1 MPDISSKDKLRALN
15 GRDDWHTYSLGF
27 KEITFS
33 DGPSGLRHQKGECNN
48 LGINDSLPAT
58 CFPTLSALGA
68 TWDEEL
74 AREVGAAIGEE
85 CLDQGVDVL
94 LAPGVNMKRTPLC
107 GRNFEYFSE
116 DPHLAAQMGK
126 AYIKGVQS
134 KGIGACVKHF
144 AANNQESFRMGVNA
158 VASERAL
165 EEVYLAAFREI
176 VKEGR
181 PWTVMGAYNR
191 LNGVHCCE
199 SEYLLTKKL
208 REEWGFDG
216 AVISDWYGVYDITAS
231 INAGL
236 DLEMPSVGELSYK
249 KLTADRRSGQ
259 LSGRAA
265 DRAYQKLSELSQ
277 KCEAKHAS
285 AHESGAYKAHHELAR
300 RVAAKAMVLLKNDG
314 ALPLAENESV
324 YFAGPLFEKLNF
336 QGNGSSHVRATKEDD
351 VKSFLPCAPA
361 ECVEKADKLVY
372 FAGLTAAEESE
383 GFDRRDILLPKNQ
396 LAEIFEL
403 KRTGK
408 PVVLVLVTGSAVEIP
423 DVNAVLQAGFAG
435 QGAGKAIADTLFGKE
450 NPGGKLGET
459 YPECIE
465 HTPSYLYMGDEL
477 SVEYAEGIFIGYRY
491 YDKKKLPVAYP
502 FGFGLS
508 YSSFELSGF
517 DISREGDKVLV
528 ACDVKN
534 TSQRDGSEVLQVYAG
549 LGEKNAVQPVRQLRY
564 FKRLYIGAG
573 ETKQFSCELPMSA
586 FNYYDEAQGAFVP
599 AAGINTVEIGT
610 SSRDIAYSYSFEIKE
625 AKPKAITIARD
636 TTMLELSRYEE
647 LKSFVSV
654 ISKAAMSI
662 LGGNEQGKSE
672 LAGELNYVT
681 LRNLAQYSKGQM
693 SLGQVDMLISVMN
706 NVVSSEGV
714 KRKLAAKELEVFE
727 NMIKKLVG

>member
-1 MPDISSKDKLRALN
+1 MTDVSTKDKLRSLN

-33 DGPSGLRHQKGECNN
+33 DGPSGLRHQKGDCSN
-48 LGINDSLPAT
+48 LGINTSEPAT

-68 TWDEEL
+68 TWDDEL

-85 CLDQGVDVL
+85 CILQGVDVL

-116 DPHLAAQMGK
+116 DPCLAAKMGK
-126 AYIKGVQS
+126 AYIQGVQS
-134 KGIGACVKHF
+134 KGVGACVKHF

-158 VASERAL
+158 VVSKRAL
-165 EEVYLAAFREI
+165 EEVYLAAFGEI
-176 VKEGR
+176 VKEAR
-181 PWTVMGAYNR
+181 PWTIMGAYNR

-208 REEWGFDG
+208 REDWGFDG
-216 AVISDWYGVYDITAS
+216 AVISDWFGVYDITEA

-236 DLEMPSVGELSYK
+236 DLEMPSVGDLSYK
-249 KLTADRRSGQ
+249 KLSADHRSGR
-259 LSGRAA
+259 LKSSAA
-265 DRAYQKLSELSQ
+265 QRAYEKLSQLSQ
-277 KCEAKHAS
+277 KCQAKREN
-285 AHESGAYKAHHELAR
+285 AHGGDAYKAHHELAR

-314 ALPLAENESV
+314 ALPLSEADSV
-324 YFAGPLFEKLNF
+324 YFAGPMFEKLNF
-336 QGNGSSHVRATKEDD
+336 QGNGSSHVNTTFADD
-351 VKSFLPCAPA
+351 IKSFLPCEAA
-361 ECVEKADKLVY
+361 TLENAQKLVY

-383 GFDRRDILLPKNQ
+383 GFDRRDIMLPQSQ
-396 LAEIFEL
+396 LDEL
-403 KRTGK
+403 NMLKKTGK
-408 PVVLVLVTGSAVEIP
+408 PVILVLVTGSAVEVP
-423 DVNAVLQAGFAG
+423 EVNALLQAGFAG
-435 QGAGKAIADTLFGKE
+435 QGAGKAIADTLYGKE

-459 YPECIE
+459 YPMCIE
-465 HTPSYLYMGDEL
+465 NTPAYLFGGSETQ
-477 SVEYAEGIFIGYRY
+477 VKYAEDIFIGYRY

-508 YSSFELSGF
+508 YSKFEFSGF
-517 DISREGDKVLV
+517 GVSCEGDKALV
-528 ACDVKN
+528 SCDVKN
-534 TSQRDGSEVLQVYAG
+534 VSERDGSEVVEIYAG
-549 LGEKNAVQPVRQLRY
+549 LSDKNAAQPVRQLRY
-564 FKRLYIGAG
+564 FKRLYIAAG
-573 ETKQFSCELPMSA
+573 ETARFACELPMSA
-586 FNYYDEAQGAFVP
+586 FNYYDETSEAFVP
-599 AAGINTVEIGT
+599 ATGLNTIQIGT
-610 SSRDIAYSYSFEIKE
+610 SSRDILYEHAFEITKDE
-625 AKPKAITIARD
+625 RKPITVTRD

-681 LRNLAQYSKGQM
+681 LRNLVQYSKGQM
-693 SLGQVDMLISVMN
+693 SQGQVDTLISVMN
-706 NVVSSEGV
+706 KVVCETGV

-727 NMIKKLVG
+727 NLIRKIVG